1 MRQWYYYIGVNGVI
15 KLVYKNKIFEKM
27 KAIVLSANLDH
38 NFQAALLR
46 YISEKQ
52 DSSMDF
58 GELCIFHYQAF
69 AQQTKVDEDI
79 IAIAAAVELLIL
91 SFDIIDD
98 LQDGDADYL
107 WCQDPAMGMNAVLAM
122 LFLTVKCIQESTFS
136 HKEQAIQLLHE
147 FALKSI
153 NGQYLDIKN
162 QGQDEASYLNMI
174 ETKSGALIALSSSIG
189 AALATGKMDESIIQY
204 STYIGVVQQIL
215 NDIHDLKTWGKKND
229 MLNRRFSLPIIYLME
244 QPEAYADILKKYYN
258 DMAMEIDSAYFE
270 NILLE
275 SGAIRYALAIKNV
288 FKYKALDLI
297 ETMPFSNK
305 DKEHLKALVE

>member
-1 MRQWYYYIGVNGVI
+1 MGYRIEI
-15 KLVYKNKIFEKM
+15 IEKM
-27 KAIVLSANLDH
+27 KEIVLLASLDDS
-38 NFQAALLR
+38 FKATLLS
-46 YISEKQ
+46 YIDEKK

-58 GELCIFHYQAF
+58 GALCTFHYQALV
-69 AQQTKVDEDI
+69 QQPKADEDI

-107 WCQDPAMGMNAVLAM
+107 WCRDPAMAMNAVLAM
-122 LFLTVKCIQESTFS
+122 LFLTIKCIQESTFS
-136 HKEQAIQLLHE
+136 YKEQAIQLLHD

-153 NGQYLDIKN
+153 NGQYLDIGNCGK
-162 QGQDEASYLNMI
+162 DEASYLKMI

-189 AALATGKMDESIIQY
+189 ATLATGQIDARVINY

-215 NDIHDLKTWGKKND
+215 NDIRDLKTWGKKND
-229 MLNRRFSLPIIYLME
+229 LLNRRFSLPIIYLFE
-244 QPEAYADILKKYYN
+244 QPAEYADILKEYYN
-258 DMAMEIDSAYFE
+258 GTIAEIDTAYFKE
-270 NILLE
+270 VLLE

-297 ETMPFSNK
+297 ETMPFSSK